1 MDFTP
6 YLCALPSHNTVPNN
20 IAHIPTAAAAAA
32 AAAAAVQQRSPIMGN
47 GIMPNAVQQK
57 PSSIGRK
64 LPATPVDRSRASA
77 LATMAFQ
84 NFSERYTKPSTLSL
98 RWASEHGSDFI
109 WRFV

>member
-1 MDFTP
+1 MI
-6 YLCALPSHNTVPNN
+6 VPNN
-20 IAHIPTAAAAAA
+20 IAHHHIPTVAS
-32 AAAAAVQQRSPIMGN
+32 VQQQQRSPMMGN

-84 NFSERYTKPSTLSL
+84 NFSERFTKPSTLSL
-98 RWASEHGSDFI
+98 R
-109 WRFV
+109 